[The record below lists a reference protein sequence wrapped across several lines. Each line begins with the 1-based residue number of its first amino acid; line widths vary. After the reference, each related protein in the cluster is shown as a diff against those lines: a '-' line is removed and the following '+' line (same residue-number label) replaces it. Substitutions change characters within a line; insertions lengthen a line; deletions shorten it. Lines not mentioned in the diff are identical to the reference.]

1 LKFINYKNEEL
12 FLDEGLI
19 ADPIDNQIQ
28 IKVSSSGVN
37 RADILQKKGHYP
49 PPKGES
55 EIIGLEC
62 SGIVEKIGDTVQ
74 KFKVGDEV
82 CAILGGGGYAEFVNV
97 DERQVLPVPKNISLI
112 DAGALPET
120 LLTVYENIFNISN
133 FREGEKILI
142 HGGSSGIGTT
152 AISLLKNFTN
162 DIYVTAGT
170 DEKCQKCI
178 NLGAT
183 DAINYKNLDFE
194 KYFEDNK
201 IKVDVILDMVGG
213 SYLKKNLKIL
223 NLSGRLTY
231 IAALESIK
239 SEVNLLYIMTKQLKI
254 SGSTL
259 RSRTSKDK
267 GKIVDQVLRNIWPLI
282 EQGKYKPTIYKTF
295 KMEDANLAHKLM
307 ESSNHIGKI
316 ILDIKGGRSWIYMS
330 TKLKLY

>member
-1 LKFINYKNEEL
+1 LKFINYKDGEL
-12 FLDEGLI
+12 FLDEVLI
-19 ADPIDNQIQ
+19 SDPIDNQIQ
-28 IKVSSSGVN
+28 IRISSSGVN

-62 SGIVEKIGDTVQ
+62 SGIVEKIGSTVQ
-74 KFKVGDEV
+74 KFKIGDKV

-97 DERQVLPVPKNISLI
+97 DEKQVMPIPSTISLL

-120 LLTVYENIFNISN
+120 ILTVYENIFNISQ
-133 FREGEKILI
+133 FKKDETILI

-152 AISLLKNFTN
+152 AISILKNYTKNIF
-162 DIYVTAGT
+162 VTAGT

-178 NLGAT
+178 ELGAK
-183 DAINYKNLDFE
+183 DAINYKNSDFE
-194 KYFEDNK
+194 NYFLNKK
-201 IKVDVILDMVGG
+201 IKVDVILDMIGG

-223 NLSGRLTY
+223 NFQGRLTF

-239 SEVNLLYIMTKQLKI
+239 SEVNLLYVMNKQLKI

-259 RSRTSKDK
+259 RSRTPEQK
-267 GKIVDQVLRNIWPLI
+267 GKIVDQVMRDIWPLI
-282 EQGKYKPTIYKTF
+282 EKGDFKPTIYQTF
-295 KMEDANLAHKLM
+295 KMEDVNLAHELM

-316 ILDIKGGRSWIYMS
+316 ILDIKGEQS
-330 TKLKLY
+330 

>member
-1 LKFINYKNEEL
+1 MKFINYKDGEL
-12 FLDEGLI
+12 FLDEVLI
-19 ADPIDNQIQ
+19 SDPIDNQIQ
-28 IKVSSSGVN
+28 IRISSSGVN

-62 SGIVEKIGDTVQ
+62 SGIVEKIGSTVQ
-74 KFKVGDEV
+74 KFKIGDKV

-97 DERQVLPVPKNISLI
+97 DEKQVMPIPSTISLL

-120 LLTVYENIFNISN
+120 ILTVYENIFNISQ
-133 FREGEKILI
+133 FKKDETILI

-152 AISLLKNFTN
+152 AISILKNYTKNIF
-162 DIYVTAGT
+162 VTAGT

-178 NLGAT
+178 ELGAK
-183 DAINYKNLDFE
+183 DAINYKNSDFE
-194 KYFEDNK
+194 NYFLNKK
-201 IKVDVILDMVGG
+201 IKVDVILDMIGG

-223 NLSGRLTY
+223 NFQGRLTF

-239 SEVNLLYIMTKQLKI
+239 SEVNLLYVMNKQLKI

-259 RSRTSKDK
+259 RSRTPEQK
-267 GKIVDQVLRNIWPLI
+267 GKIVDQVMRDIWPLI
-282 EQGKYKPTIYKTF
+282 EKGDFKPTIYQTF
-295 KMEDANLAHKLM
+295 KMKDVNLAHELM

-316 ILDIKGGRSWIYMS
+316 ILDIKGEQS
-330 TKLKLY
+330 

>member
-1 LKFINYKNEEL
+1 MKFINYKDGEL
-12 FLDEGLI
+12 FLDEVLI
-19 ADPIDNQIQ
+19 SDPIDNQIQ
-28 IKVSSSGVN
+28 IRISSSGVN

-62 SGIVEKIGDTVQ
+62 SGIVEKIGSTVQ
-74 KFKVGDEV
+74 KFKIGDKV

-97 DERQVLPVPKNISLI
+97 DEKQAMPIPSTISLL

-120 LLTVYENIFNISN
+120 ILTVYENIFNISQ
-133 FREGEKILI
+133 FKKDETILI

-152 AISLLKNFTN
+152 AISILKNYTKNIF
-162 DIYVTAGT
+162 VTAGT

-178 NLGAT
+178 ELGAK
-183 DAINYKNLDFE
+183 DAINYKNSDFE
-194 KYFEDNK
+194 NYFLNKK
-201 IKVDVILDMVGG
+201 IKVDVILDMIGG

-223 NLSGRLTY
+223 NFQGRLTF

-239 SEVNLLYIMTKQLKI
+239 SEVNLLYVMNKQLKI

-259 RSRTSKDK
+259 RSRTPEQK
-267 GKIVDQVLRNIWPLI
+267 GKIVDQVVRDVWPLI
-282 EQGKYKPTIYKTF
+282 EKGDFTPTIYQTF
-295 KMEDANLAHKLM
+295 KMEDVNLAHELM

-316 ILDIKGGRSWIYMS
+316 ILNIKGGR
-330 TKLKLY
+330 T